1 MLTITGLLQISQSI
15 DQIQMFVVASPQ
27 SASSPVLALVSEPE
41 TGQVAA
47 PGAEEEAVLV
57 VRVVRPGPVIADVAA
72 LLIVSTGLVT
82 RHQTGH

>member
-1 MLTITGLLQISQSI
+1 
-15 DQIQMFVVASPQ
+15 MFVVASPQ

-57 VRVVRPGPVIADVAA
+57 VRVGWLGPVIAEVAA
-72 LLIVSTGLVT
+72 LRIISAGLVT
-82 RHQTGH
+82 RPQAGH